1 MTRTRSKTVFLWSGG
16 KDSALALYRLLQDDR
31 YEVVSLLT
39 TVDPDSERSS
49 MHDIPLRLLQRQADR
64 IGLPLQLFDMPTRN
78 GMADYDAVMQRAIQ
92 HFQTQEV
99 THFAFGDLCLYD
111 VKSYRQQKLAPYG
124 IEVVEPLWEL
134 SSAQVMG
141 AFLASGLQTVIV
153 TTKADLL
160 DASYIGRTID
170 ASLIASLP
178 AGCDPCG
185 EQGEYHTFCYAGDLF
200 REPIPFTLEGPQL
213 ITKPFKMSDGQL
225 HEFTYWSARLKP

>member
-1 MTRTRSKTVFLWSGG
+1 MTLTRQKTVFNWSGG

-39 TVDPDSERSS
+39 TVDHETDRSS
-49 MHDIPLRLLQRQADR
+49 MHDIPLSLLQRQADS
-64 IGLPLQLFDMPTRN
+64 IGLPLYTVNMLTRN
-78 GMADYDAVMQRAIQ
+78 GMSDYGDAMLQAVHHFRAQ
-92 HFQTQEV
+92 GV
-99 THFAFGDLCLYD
+99 THFAFGDIFLHD
-111 VKSYRQQKLAPYG
+111 VKSYRQEKLAPYG
-124 IEVVEPLWEL
+124 IEVVEPLWDM
-134 SSAQVMG
+134 SSVQVME

-160 DASYIGRTID
+160 NATYIGRTLD

-185 EQGEYHTFCYAGDLF
+185 ELGEYHSFCYAGGMF
-200 REPIPFTLEGPQL
+200 RYPVSFELEGPQL

-225 HEFTYWSARLKP
+225 HEFSYWSARLRP